1 MSVKGDCEGC
11 CKKCTSAVTATVGE
25 VGDVVIS
32 ASVGL
37 GGVNKSIDVKNVQG
51 LLNDVRP
58 ERGGPVPPLDVDG
71 ISGPLTCSA
80 IRNFQQAMRLPYIDS
95 RVDPAGPTL
104 QALNSERRN
113 KTANPDRQLRESQ
126 RIAMAISSLADTK
139 YAVQKALRV
148 VEAAYDYVLCGPGST
163 QSPEAFDFVSR
174 HFAFTDSQSPQT
186 LRDLGYIKTIYHRMS
201 SVLVARQGSTGT
213 FFFGDT
219 MHAID
224 PTPGKHP
231 PLWKAFVYGEAK
243 DIYVPSLIYWTD
255 AIDGHPRD
263 RYTYITLHELGHFVD
278 GDDPTLQIVDHGYI
292 ALGTVF
298 GLNHYQRMH
307 NAENYAMLA
316 FHRAFGSSRLTAMYP
331 NIANFSW
338 D

>member
-1 MSVKGDCEGC
+1 MG
-11 CKKCTSAVTATVGE
+11 TVVE
-25 VGDVVIS
+25 GDVVLI

-37 GGVNKSIDVKNVQG
+37 GGVNQSADVRSVQG

-71 ISGPLTCSA
+71 LAGPLTCSA
-80 IRNFQQAMRLPYIDS
+80 IRNFQQALRLPYKDA

-113 KTANPDRQLRESQ
+113 KSASPDKKIRETQ
-126 RIAMAISSLADTK
+126 RIAMAISSMPDTK
-139 YAVQKALRV
+139 YAVQKAIRV
-148 VEAAYDYVLCGPGST
+148 VEAAYDYALIGPGLT
-163 QSPEAFDFVSR
+163 QSSEAFDFVSR
-174 HFAFTDSQSPQT
+174 HFAFKGIDSAQT
-186 LRDLGYIKTIYHRMS
+186 LRDLGFIKTIYHRMS
-201 SVLVARQGSTGT
+201 SVLQGRQGATGT

-231 PLWKAFVYGEAK
+231 PLWKAYVYGKAM
-243 DIYVPSLIYWTD
+243 DIYVPSLIYWTA

-263 RYTYITLHELGHFVD
+263 RYTYLTLHELGHFVD
-278 GDDPTLQIVDHGYI
+278 GDDPSLQIVDQGYI

-298 GLNHYQRMH
+298 GLNHNQRMH
-307 NAENYAMLA
+307 NAENYSMLA
-316 FHRAFGSSRLTAMYP
+316 FHRAFGSARLVAIYP
-331 NIANFSW
+331 NIAGML